1 MNGDKKTIADIAKNL
16 SEPGLDANTEVV
28 IGCPAIY
35 LEYARSVLP
44 ASFGVAAQ
52 NCYKVREGSEIIL
65 VEIKPRILPPSR
77 WPRAHSPVKS
87 HQP

>member
-1 MNGDKKTIADIAKNL
+1 MNGDKKTIADIGKNL

-52 NCYKVREGSEIIL
+52 NCYKVSVDPSE
-65 VEIKPRILPPSR
+65 KDLPHLLKNR
-77 WPRAHSPVKS
+77 
-87 HQP
+87 

>member
-1 MNGDKKTIADIAKNL
+1 MVRKFCVGGNWKMNGDKKTIADIGKNL
-16 SEPGLDANTEVV
+16 SEPGLDSNTEVV

-52 NCYKVREGSEIIL
+52 NCYKVGG
-65 VEIKPRILPPSR
+65 
-77 WPRAHSPVKS
+77 
-87 HQP
+87 

>member
-1 MNGDKKTIADIAKNL
+1 MNGDKKTIADIGKNL

-52 NCYKVREGSEIIL
+52 NCYKVSGDP
-65 VEIKPRILPPSR
+65 PRKDFWTHPCTS
-77 WPRAHSPVKS
+77 
-87 HQP
+87 

>member
-1 MNGDKKTIADIAKNL
+1 MNGDKKTIADIGKNL
-16 SEPGLDANTEVV
+16 SEPGLDSNTEVV

-52 NCYKVREGSEIIL
+52 NCYKVGG
-65 VEIKPRILPPSR
+65 
-77 WPRAHSPVKS
+77 
-87 HQP
+87 

>member
-1 MNGDKKTIADIAKNL
+1 MVRKFCVGGNWKMNGDKATIADIGKNL

-44 ASFGVAAQ
+44 AAFGVAGQ
-52 NCYKVREGSEIIL
+52 NCWKVCLGTWFRKPTRKII
-65 VEIKPRILPPSR
+65 
-77 WPRAHSPVKS
+77 
-87 HQP
+87 

>member
-1 MNGDKKTIADIAKNL
+1 MNGDKKTIADIGKNL

-52 NCYKVREGSEIIL
+52 NCYKVGGSTKKRFL
-65 VEIKPRILPPSR
+65 DPSL
-77 WPRAHSPVKS
+77 HLLKN
-87 HQP
+87 H